1 MRRNS
6 TARFAASLAL
16 GALLSIGGA
25 MGPATV
31 QAVAAAAQEQDQPP
45 NFLGFAG
52 AYLAARTADVDNDTS
67 RAIEFYSKALEFDP
81 ENTEVKQRLMVALF
95 SGGRFS
101 EGVVIARELKEDPA
115 VAQVSRLALMVEA
128 TSKREYRKAA
138 SLLSPQDSN
147 PIDRLLNTLMIA
159 WAEFGDGKGEAALKS
174 ILALDGPPWYPVFT
188 RYHAGAMAQ
197 AMGNKAEAR
206 KHFTD
211 LIADPQSGAAAPDTY
226 IRAVMALAAME
237 AREGNNRA
245 ALDALATGED
255 FSPGYA
261 PLAALRQLI
270 EDDGKPE
277 AGVMTAQQ
285 GSAAVLFT
293 LGSALNR
300 EGAEETVAVYLQFAR
315 TLDPNDAATLVIL
328 GGLTER
334 LGKAEEAIKIYQ
346 AVPETSPMR
355 RVSELQLGLALAD
368 LGRNGEAKDH
378 LKALIASD
386 PKDIRSYLAYG
397 SVLSQDKDYVEMA
410 LTYETAISMVGPT
423 PTRNDWNLF
432 FQAGIAHERL
442 KQWPK
447 AEAHFKRALELFPD
461 QPQVMNYLGYS
472 WIDMNINLEE
482 GMDLIRAAVDLR
494 PNDGYIV
501 DSLGWAHYR
510 LGEYDDAVRELE
522 RAVEL
527 RPADPTIND
536 HLGDAYWRVGRE
548 LEATFQ
554 WKRALSN
561 EPPEELKPEIERKL
575 SEGLPASEKPV
586 PATANGADKDSQP
599 AAPEDGAGAGTDKKS
614 GLAPSASHRLQA
626 WLDKGAPHPENASS
640 LPQRVDARN

>member
-1 MRRNS
+1 
-6 TARFAASLAL
+6 
-16 GALLSIGGA
+16 
-25 MGPATV
+25 
-31 QAVAAAAQEQDQPP
+31 
-45 NFLGFAG
+45 
-52 AYLAARTADVDNDTS
+52 
-67 RAIEFYSKALEFDP
+67 
-81 ENTEVKQRLMVALF
+81 
-95 SGGRFS
+95 
-101 EGVVIARELKEDPA
+101 
-115 VAQVSRLALMVEA
+115 MVEA

-138 SLLSPQDSN
+138 KLLDPEDSN
-147 PIDRLLNTLMIA
+147 PIDRLLNTLMKA
-159 WAEFGDGKGEAALKS
+159 WAEFGDGKGDVALKS
-174 ILALDGPPWYPVFT
+174 ILALEGPPWYPVFT

-197 AMGNKAEAR
+197 AMGKKAEAR
-206 KHFTD
+206 QHLTD

-226 IRAVMALAAME
+226 IRAVMTLAGLE
-237 AREGNNRA
+237 ARDGKKRA
-245 ALDALATGED
+245 ALDALAAGED

-261 PLAALRQLI
+261 PLAALKQLI
-270 EDDGKPE
+270 EDDGKLE
-277 AGVMTAQQ
+277 TGVMTAQQ

-315 TLDPNDAATLVIL
+315 TLDPTNAATLVIL

-334 LGKAEEAIKIYQ
+334 LGKAEEAIKIYE
-346 AVPETSPMR
+346 AVPAASPMR

-410 LTYETAISMVGPT
+410 LTYETAISVIGPA

-432 FQAGIAHERL
+432 FQAGIANERL
-442 KQWPK
+442 KHWPK

-501 DSLGWAHYR
+501 DSLGWAHFR
-510 LGEYDDAVRELE
+510 LGQYDDAVRELE

-527 RPADPTIND
+527 KPADPTIND

-561 EPPEELKPEIERKL
+561 EPPEDLKPEIELKL
-575 SEGLPASEKPV
+575 SQGMPDAGKTV
-586 PATANGADKDSQP
+586 PATANGADKGGEP
-599 AAPEDGAGAGTDKKS
+599 AVPQDGAGVDKKS
-614 GLAPSASHRLQA
+614 DLGRSDSLKRHA
-626 WLDKGAPHPENASS
+626 WADTQTHEPRHAVS
-640 LPQRVDARN
+640 LTQGTDARD

>member
-1 MRRNS
+1 MRRNL
-6 TARFAASLAL
+6 TARFAASVAL
-16 GALLSIGGA
+16 GVILTLGGA
-25 MGPATV
+25 MAPGGG
-31 QAVAAAAQEQDQPP
+31 QAVAATAQEQDQQP

-52 AYLAARTADVDNDTS
+52 AYLAGRTADVDNDTS
-67 RAIEFYSKALEFDP
+67 RAIEFYSKALEFDS

-101 EGVVIARELKEDPA
+101 EGAVLARELKDDPA

-138 SLLSPQDSN
+138 RLLDPEDSN
-147 PIDRLLNTLMIA
+147 PIDRLLNTLMKA
-159 WAEFGDGKGEAALKS
+159 WAEYGYGEGEAALAT
-174 ILALDGPPWYPVFT
+174 IQALDGPPWYPVFT
-188 RYHAGAMAQ
+188 HYHAGAMAQ
-197 AMGNKAEAR
+197 AMGKKAEAR
-206 KHFTD
+206 KQFTD
-211 LIADPQSGAAAPDTY
+211 LISDPQSGAAAPDTY
-226 IRAVMALAAME
+226 IRAVMALAGLE
-237 AREGNNRA
+237 AREGNKRA
-245 ALDALATGED
+245 ALDALAAGEE
-255 FSPGYA
+255 FSPNYA
-261 PLAALRQLI
+261 PIAALRQQI
-270 EDDGKPE
+270 EEDGKPE
-277 AGVMTAQQ
+277 PGVMNAQQ

-315 TLDPNDAATLVIL
+315 TLDPQNAATLVIL

-334 LGKAEEAIKIYQ
+334 LGKLEEAITIYQ

-368 LGRNGEAKDH
+368 LGQNGEAKDH

-410 LTYETAISMVGPT
+410 LTYETAISVIGPA

-432 FQAGIAHERL
+432 FQAGIANERL

-447 AEAHFKRALELFPD
+447 AEAQFKRALELYPD

-472 WIDMNINLEE
+472 WIDMNINLKE

-501 DSLGWAHYR
+501 DSLGWAHFR
-510 LGEYDDAVRELE
+510 LGQYDDAVRELE

-527 RPADPTIND
+527 KPADPTIND

-548 LEATFQ
+548 LEASFQ

-561 EPPEELKPEIERKL
+561 EPPEDLLPEIELKL
-575 SEGLPASEKPV
+575 SEGLPDAGKIV
-586 PATANGADKDSQP
+586 PATANGAEKSQEPAVPLDDAGADKKTDLAPSGTMERHAGLHI
-599 AAPEDGAGAGTDKKS
+599 AAPETKRS
-614 GLAPSASHRLQA
+614 GLTSSGFNAP
-626 WLDKGAPHPENASS
+626 D
-640 LPQRVDARN
+640 

>member
-1 MRRNS
+1 MRRNLK
-6 TARFAASLAL
+6 ARFAASVAL
-16 GALLSIGGA
+16 GVILILGGA
-25 MGPATV
+25 MVPEASHAEAATT
-31 QAVAAAAQEQDQPP
+31 QEQETQP

-81 ENTEVKQRLMVALF
+81 ENVEVKQRLMVALF

-101 EGVVIARELKEDPA
+101 EGAVLARELKDDPA
-115 VAQVSRLALMVEA
+115 VAQVSRLAMMVEA

-138 SLLSPQDSN
+138 SLLDPDDSN
-147 PIDRLLNTLMIA
+147 PIDRLLNTLMKA
-159 WAEFGDGKGEAALKS
+159 WAQFGYGEGDAALAS
-174 ILALDGPPWYPVFT
+174 ITSLEGPPWYPVFT

-197 AMGNKAEAR
+197 AMGKKAEAR
-206 KHFTD
+206 QQYTD

-226 IRAVMALAAME
+226 IRAVMALAGLE
-237 AREGNNRA
+237 AREGNKRA
-245 ALDALATGED
+245 ALDALAAGEE

-261 PLAALRQLI
+261 PLAALEQLI
-270 EDDGKPE
+270 ESDGKPE
-277 AGVMTAQQ
+277 PGVMTAQQ
-285 GSAAVLFT
+285 GAAAVLFT

-315 TLDPNDAATLVIL
+315 ALAPQNAATLVIL

-334 LGKAEEAIKIYQ
+334 LGKPEEAIKLYE

-355 RVSELQLGLALAD
+355 RVSELQLGLVLAD

-378 LKALIASD
+378 LKALITSD

-410 LTYETAISMVGPT
+410 LTYETAISVIGPV

-432 FQAGIAHERL
+432 FQAGIANERL
-442 KQWPK
+442 KRWPK

-510 LGEYDDAVRELE
+510 LGQYEDAVRELE

-527 RPADPTIND
+527 KPADPTIND

-561 EPPEELKPEIERKL
+561 DPPEDLLPEIERKL
-575 SEGLPASEKPV
+575 IEGMPDEQMPI
-586 PATANGADKDSQP
+586 PATANGTDDADPDDQP
-599 AAPEDGAGAGTDKKS
+599 AAMPGDGADADEKGF
-614 GLAPSASHRLQA
+614 LAPANGMKRHA
-626 WLDKGAPHPENASS
+626 WLPAGSGKPAVISQGFDAEN
-640 LPQRVDARN
+640 

>member
-1 MRRNS
+1 MRRNL
-6 TARFAASLAL
+6 TARFAASVAL
-16 GALLSIGGA
+16 GVFLSMGGA
-25 MGPATV
+25 PVTG
-31 QAVAAAAQEQDQPP
+31 QAAAATAQEQILQP

-52 AYLAARTADVDNDTS
+52 AYLAGRTADVDNDTG

-81 ENTEVKQRLMVALF
+81 DNTEVKERLMVALF
-95 SGGRFS
+95 TGGRFS
-101 EGVVIARELKEDPA
+101 EGAVLARELKDDPA

-138 SLLSPQDSN
+138 KLLDPEDSN
-147 PIDRLLNTLMIA
+147 PIDRLLNTLMKA
-159 WAEFGDGKGEAALKS
+159 WAEFGDGKGDAALKS

-197 AMGNKAEAR
+197 AMGKKAEA
-206 KHFTD
+206 KQHFTD

-226 IRAVMALAAME
+226 IRTVMALAGLE
-237 AREGNNRA
+237 ARNGNKRA
-245 ALDALATGED
+245 ALDALAAGEE

-261 PLAALRQLI
+261 PLAALKKLV
-270 EDDGKPE
+270 EEDGKPE
-277 AGVMTAQQ
+277 PGVMTAQQ

-300 EGAEETVAVYLQFAR
+300 DGAEETVAVYLQFAR
-315 TLDPNDAATLVIL
+315 TLDPGNAATLVIL
-328 GGLTER
+328 GGLSER
-334 LGKAEEAIKIYQ
+334 LGKAEEAIKIYE
-346 AVPETSPMR
+346 AVPASSPMR
-355 RVSELQLGLALAD
+355 RISELQLGLVLAD
-368 LGRNGEAKDH
+368 LGRNSEAKDH
-378 LKALIASD
+378 LKALIESD
-386 PKDIRSYLAYG
+386 PRDIRNYLAYG

-410 LTYETAISMVGPT
+410 LTYETAISVVGPT

-432 FQAGIAHERL
+432 FQAGIANERL
-442 KQWPK
+442 KHWPK

-472 WIDMNINLEE
+472 WIDMNINLDE
-482 GMDLIRAAVDLR
+482 GMDLIRTAVDLR

-510 LGEYDDAVRELE
+510 LGQYDDAVRELE

-527 RPADPTIND
+527 KPADPTIND

-561 EPPEELKPEIERKL
+561 EPPEDLKPDIELKL
-575 SEGLPASEKPV
+575 SQGLPDAGKTV
-586 PATANGADKDSQP
+586 PATANGADKNGEP
-599 AAPEDGAGAGTDKKS
+599 ALPQDGTELDKKS
-614 GLAPSASHRLQA
+614 EIAPSGKLKQHA
-626 WLDKGAPHPENASS
+626 WLDTLTDNPGDVGASTPGINA
-640 LPQRVDARN
+640 QN

>member
-1 MRRNS
+1 MRRNM
-6 TARFAASLAL
+6 TARFTASVAL
-16 GALLSIGGA
+16 GVLLSISGA
-25 MGPATV
+25 TIAPWAGKAM
-31 QAVAAAAQEQDQPP
+31 AAAAEEDAVEP

-52 AYLAARTADVDNDTS
+52 AYLAGRTADVDNDTG

-81 ENTEVKQRLMVALF
+81 QNIEVKQRLMVAMF
-95 SGGRFS
+95 TGGRFA
-101 EGVVIARELKEDPA
+101 EGVVLARDMKDDPA
-115 VAQVSRLALMVEA
+115 VAQASRLALMVEA
-128 TSKREYRKAA
+128 TSKREYRKAM
-138 SLLSPQDSN
+138 SLLNPEDSN
-147 PIDRLLNTLMIA
+147 PIDRLLNTLMNA
-159 WAEFGDGKGEAALKS
+159 WAEFGQGKGDEALKS
-174 ILALDGPPWYPVFT
+174 ILALEGPPWYPVFT

-197 AMGNKAEAR
+197 AMGKKAEAR

-211 LIADPQSGAAAPDTY
+211 LISDPQSGAAAADTY
-226 IRAVMALAAME
+226 IRGVMALAVLE
-237 AREGNNRA
+237 AREGNTRA
-245 ALDALATGED
+245 ALDALAAGED
-255 FSPGYA
+255 FSPNYA

-270 EDDGKPE
+270 EDGGKPE
-277 AGVMTAQQ
+277 PVVSTAQQ
-285 GSAAVLFT
+285 GAAAALFT

-300 EGAEETVAVYLQFAR
+300 DGAEEPVAIYLQFSRA
-315 TLDPNDAATLVIL
+315 LNPDDAATLVIL
-328 GGLTER
+328 GGLIER
-334 LGKAEEAIKIYQ
+334 LGKAEEAIEIYK
-346 AVPETSPMR
+346 AVPESSPMR

-368 LGRNGEAKDH
+368 MDRNAEAKDH

-397 SVLSQDKDYVEMA
+397 SVLSQDKDYIEMA
-410 LTYETAISMVGPT
+410 LNYETAISMVGPT

-447 AEAHFKRALELFPD
+447 AEAHFKRALELFPN

-482 GMDLIRAAVDLR
+482 GMDLIQAAVDLR

-510 LGEYDDAVRELE
+510 LEQFDDAVRELE

-561 EPPEELKPEIERKL
+561 DPPEDLKPEIERKL
-575 SEGLPASEKPV
+575 KEGLEPASQT
-586 PATANGADKDSQP
+586 PATANGSGEESQP
-599 AAPEDGAGAGTDKKS
+599 SGQQEGVGVDKKS
-614 GLAPSASHRLQA
+614 SLDPSRGTALKQQARLEVREF
-626 WLDKGAPHPENASS
+626 D
-640 LPQRVDARN
+640 VRN

>member
-1 MRRNS
+1 MRRNL
-6 TARFAASLAL
+6 TARFAASVAL
-16 GALLSIGGA
+16 GVILTLGGA
-25 MGPATV
+25 MAPGAS
-31 QAVAAAAQEQDQPP
+31 QAVAATAQEQETQP

-67 RAIEFYSKALEFDP
+67 RAIEFYGKALEFDP
-81 ENTEVKQRLMVALF
+81 KNIEVKQRLMVALF

-101 EGVVIARELKEDPA
+101 EGAVLARELKDDPA

-128 TSKREYRKAA
+128 ISKREYRKAA
-138 SLLSPQDSN
+138 SLLDSDDSN
-147 PIDRLLNTLMIA
+147 PIDRLLNTLMKA
-159 WAEFGDGKGEAALKS
+159 WAQFGYGEGEAAIAS
-174 ILALDGPPWYPVFT
+174 IQALEGPPWYPVFI

-197 AMGNKAEAR
+197 AMGKKAEAR
-206 KHFTD
+206 KQFTD

-226 IRAVMALAAME
+226 IRAVMALAGLE
-237 AREGNNRA
+237 AREGNKRA
-245 ALDALATGED
+245 ALDALAAGEE

-261 PLAALRQLI
+261 PLAALQQRI
-270 EDDGKPE
+270 ESDGKPE
-277 AGVMTAQQ
+277 PGVMTAQQ
-285 GSAAVLFT
+285 GTAAVLFT

-315 TLDPNDAATLVIL
+315 TLDPQNAATLVIL

-334 LGKAEEAIKIYQ
+334 LGKLEEAIKLYE
-346 AVPETSPMR
+346 AVPDTSPMR

-378 LKALIASD
+378 LKALIESD
-386 PKDIRSYLAYG
+386 PRDIRSYLAYG

-410 LTYETAISMVGPT
+410 LTYETAISVIGPV

-432 FQAGIAHERL
+432 FQAGIANERL

-447 AEAHFKRALELFPD
+447 AEAHFKRALELYPD

-510 LGEYDDAVRELE
+510 LGQYDDAVRELE

-527 RPADPTIND
+527 KPADPTIND

-561 EPPEELKPEIERKL
+561 EPPEDLLPEIERKL
-575 SEGLPASEKPV
+575 KEGLTGATNAV
-586 PATANGADKDSQP
+586 PATANGTDQGSEP
-599 AAPEDGAGAGTDKKS
+599 AELEDGAGADKKS
-614 GLAPSASHRLQA
+614 GLAPAETLKRQAS
-626 WLDKGAPHPENASS
+626 LDTQTCKAAIATSPCNAEN
-640 LPQRVDARN
+640 